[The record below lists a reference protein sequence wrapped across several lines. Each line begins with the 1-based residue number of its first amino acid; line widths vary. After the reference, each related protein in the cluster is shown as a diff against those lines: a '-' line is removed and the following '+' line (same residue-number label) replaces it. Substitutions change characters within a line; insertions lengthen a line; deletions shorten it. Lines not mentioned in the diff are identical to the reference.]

1 MDVTCPRCQTDYEFD
16 DALVSERGTTVK
28 CTNCG
33 HQFRVFRPRASQAG
47 TPTTASPELWR
58 IDRREGEPLE
68 LRSLVELQR
77 AIRAGRVSRTD
88 LLRRGDGAARRVG
101 DIPELEPFFP
111 AARQEMQQHT
121 LPLPAVGGLDG
132 PMMPPGQRIP
142 AHTPAYGKAQNPA
155 QNAISQERSGSGTL
169 RPPGP
174 VPPPARHNEP
184 SNPGAPRPRSGPPPR
199 PNTTL
204 RTPLGL
210 APYVPSP
217 SANPPPPAH
226 GPVAEPHAPA
236 PDSVDPPTVPMAAM
250 SASEA
255 AARLQAA
262 DAAAVARVS
271 AARATP
277 LPPPRTP
284 PPPVRPGSEPGN
296 DRVSLTDLV
305 AGLPGTEG
313 AEPEPPTR
321 RRVDSAVPTSTS
333 TARIDTSPSQPS
345 REELYE
351 SLFPPTERRRSRGS
365 AKWIVALVIVGGL
378 VLVGATVG
386 RPYVDKALA
395 MAGIGGAPSGSAGA
409 ARLQDAIAAGDRA
422 RGEGDYA
429 VAREAYLRATVI
441 DDKSLPAWD
450 GFCSAESELAI
461 VHWIAAMATGSSLE
475 RDQATSIGA
484 SAGRTCA
491 RWGELARASEEGVKK
506 AEADLRPARALA
518 AQGNGSGLRLY
529 LPAHANEPILE
540 AMVVLA
546 DATKGDAKTIETAAK
561 TAAATLAKVPLG
573 MFATPGDVAIA
584 AYTAAI
590 GGPPARLQEALD
602 ELAKR
607 APRHMLLDTLKQLGV
622 NGSPAAA
629 TSASGS
635 PSSSASVVASASAAP
650 STTGK
655 VAVASTGTGTGTAP
669 TATGGGGPDKP
680 TGDYR
685 DLDKKGH
692 EALMAGDVTKAE
704 TMFRGALAQNPGD
717 IDALFGLGQ
726 IERNRGNHAA
736 AISNF
741 KSVLEHSP
749 GFSSARLM
757 LADEQ
762 WATGAQGDA
771 IPNYKLYLETVQT
784 GSGADRARQRTG
796 QTTEAPTPPP
806 PAPTE

>member
-47 TPTTASPELWR
+47 IPTAVSPELWR

-88 LLRRGDGAARRVG
+88 LLRRGDGPARRVG

-111 AARQEMQQHT
+111 AARPDVPQHT
-121 LPLPAVGGLDG
+121 LPLPTLGGSLDG
-132 PMMPPGQRIP
+132 PSMPGGQRIP
-142 AHTPAYGKAQNPA
+142 AHTPAYGKAPTPSPPA
-155 QNAISQERSGSGTL
+155 TNAGSTRSGSGTL
-169 RPPGP
+169 RPPGAI
-174 VPPPARHNEP
+174 PPPAQPPRTSNEG
-184 SNPGAPRPRSGPPPR
+184 SNPGAQRPRSVPPPR
-199 PNTTL
+199 PDTSL

-217 SANPPPPAH
+217 SANPPPRP
-226 GPVAEPHAPA
+226 PHPNDAP
-236 PDSVDPPTVPMAAM
+236 PDSVDPPTVPMQSM
-250 SASEA
+250 SAADA
-255 AARLQAA
+255 AARVAAA
-262 DAAAVARVS
+262 DAAAVARH

-284 PPPVRPGSEPGN
+284 PPPHRPGVEPGK

-313 AEPEPPTR
+313 AEPEPPAR
-321 RRVDSAVPTSTS
+321 RRVDSSVPTST
-333 TARIDTSPSQPS
+333 ARSEGTPSQPS

-351 SLFPPTERRRSRGS
+351 SLFPNTERRRKRGS
-365 AKWIVALVIVGGL
+365 AKWLVALFVIGGL

-395 MAGIGGAPSGSAGA
+395 MAGIGGAPSGSAVA

-422 RGEGDYA
+422 RTEGDYT

-441 DDKSLPAWD
+441 DDKSITAWD

-461 VHWIAAMATGSSLE
+461 AHWIAAMATGSSLE
-475 RDQATSIGA
+475 RDQASSIGA
-484 SAGRTCA
+484 SAGRTCT
-491 RWGELARASEEGVKK
+491 RWGELARTTEDGMKK
-506 AEADLRPARALA
+506 AEGDLRPARALA
-518 AQGNGSGLRLY
+518 AQGNASGLRLY

-546 DATKGDAKTIETAAK
+546 DATKGDPKAVETAAK
-561 TAAATLAKVPLG
+561 TASITLGKTPLG
-573 MFATPGDVAIA
+573 TFATPGDVAIA

-590 GGPPARLQEALD
+590 GGPPARFQEALD
-602 ELAKR
+602 ELSKR

-622 NGSPAAA
+622 SGAGASAS
-629 TSASGS
+629 TSA
-635 PSSSASVVASASAAP
+635 SSSASVAPSASASTAP
-650 STTGK
+650 SSSGK
-655 VAVASTGTGTGTAP
+655 VAIATTGTAP
-669 TATGGGGPDKP
+669 IGTGGGGPDKP

-692 EALMAGDVTKAE
+692 AAMLAGDITAAE
-704 TMFRGALAQNPGD
+704 TNFRAALAQNPSD
-717 IDALFGLGQ
+717 TDALFALGQ
-726 IERNRGNHAA
+726 IEKKRGNNAG

-741 KSVLEHSP
+741 KSVLAISP

-757 LADEQ
+757 LADAQ
-762 WATGAQGDA
+762 WDSGQQADA
-771 IPNYKLYLETVQT
+771 IANYKIYLEAVET

-796 QTTEAPTPPP
+796 QTEGTSTKPPDG
-806 PAPTE
+806 PTE